1 MGGCLS
7 YRFPMSVSATS
18 QLILEYAGSTD
29 VGLRRSNN
37 EDAWW
42 AGTLGAEVGRPLVN
56 QSGRIPFRNGVW
68 LGVSDGLGG
77 ANAGEVASR
86 IALTETQAAVA
97 AAPRGELLE
106 ATARLALDQANRAVL
121 AASRSNPEW
130 AGMGA
135 TLSFVWIEAG
145 GAMIGQ
151 VGDSRVYRLRQT
163 WLEELS
169 VDHSPVGRLRQA
181 GRLSE
186 TDARR
191 HPSRHVIDQCLG
203 GGDPGLEP
211 DCVGLELQ
219 ADDVLLL
226 CTDGLNDGVRDAEI
240 AGVLGAVLTGE
251 MTLEQSVAE
260 LIKRANHLSGRDNV
274 TVIVARCVAE

>member
-1 MGGCLS
+1 
-7 YRFPMSVSATS
+7 MSVTPSPS
-18 QLILEYAGSTD
+18 LVLEYAGSSD
-29 VGLRRSNN
+29 VGLRRTNN

-42 AGTLGAEVGRPLVN
+42 AGPLSKTANQPLGDEAGRTAFAT
-56 QSGRIPFRNGVW
+56 GMW

-86 IALTETQAAVA
+86 IAVA
-97 AAPRGELLE
+97 EV
-106 ATARLALDQANRAVL
+106 QSVL
-121 AASRSNPEW
+121 AAVPRGRVDEGMARMALSKANTAVLHASRSDPEW

-135 TLSFVWIEAG
+135 TISFVWIEAD

-151 VGDSRVYRLRQT
+151 VGDSRVYRLRET

-169 VDHSPVGRLRQA
+169 VDHSPVGRLRQS

-203 GGDPGLEP
+203 GGDPGLSP
-211 DCVGLELQ
+211 DCERVELL
-219 ADDVLLL
+219 AGDILLL
-226 CTDGLNDGVRDAEI
+226 CTDGLTDGVEDSEL
-240 AGVLGAVLTGE
+240 AGVLGAVASGK
-251 MTLEQSVAE
+251 MTIEQSVAE
-260 LIKRANHLSGRDNV
+260 LIERANRLSGRDNV
-274 TVIVARCVAE
+274 TVIVARCMAQVDRG